1 VIAAMAAIAV
11 TSRTTRQQ
19 GSDARYY
26 VICHGGTIA
35 AAGSMSTKLFV
46 SAGAVR
52 EERHRQGCFRLHQY
66 A

>member
-46 SAGAVR
+46 SAAPCA
-52 EERHRQGCFRLHQY
+52 EERHGQGRFRLHQY